1 MRYGIAFRLKMLDN
15 RIRRAMDARTRIHE
29 SGLTPQQT
37 LVIRYLSE
45 HSDRDVFQRDFE
57 TEFRITRATIS
68 NTLSLMEKR
77 GLIRRESVAQ
87 DARLKKLTL
96 TEQGRA
102 VHTRAVAAINEIN
115 DCLEGALTPEEKE
128 ALLRSLDKMENALN
142 QRTEDGV

>member
-1 MRYGIAFRLKMLDN
+1 MHYGIAFRLKMLDN
-15 RIRRAMDARTRIHE
+15 RIRRAMDARMNRCE

-37 LVIRYLSE
+37 LVIRYLSD
-45 HSDRDVFQRDFE
+45 HTDRDVFQRDFE
-57 TEFRITRATIS
+57 TEFRISRATIS

-77 GLIRRESVAQ
+77 GLIRRESVEH

-96 TEQGRA
+96 TEQGCA
-102 VHTRAVAAINEIN
+102 IHARAVAAINEIN
-115 DCLEGALTPEEKE
+115 DCLEGALTAKEKE

>member
-45 HSDRDVFQRDFE
+45 HDDRDVFQRDFE

-68 NTLSLMEKR
+68 NTL
-77 GLIRRESVAQ
+77 
-87 DARLKKLTL
+87 

-102 VHTRAVAAINEIN
+102 VHARAVAAINEIN